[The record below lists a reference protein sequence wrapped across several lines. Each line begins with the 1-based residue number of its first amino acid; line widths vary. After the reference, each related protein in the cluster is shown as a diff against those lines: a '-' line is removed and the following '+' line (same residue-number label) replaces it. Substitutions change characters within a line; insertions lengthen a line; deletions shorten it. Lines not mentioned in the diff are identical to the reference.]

1 MNFLAKFQYVDIDN
15 VVAGAC
21 IAIAVGVIAAASFGY
36 I

>member
-15 VVAGAC
+15 VVLAIC
-21 IAIAVGVIAAASFGY
+21 VVIAVGVIAAASFGY